1 MSEAPI
7 RVVVTFV
14 ISLKH
19 TIINIVIKCVTNMWE
34 FVCYFIWA
42 WCMLCVGLTKVA
54 SAKKEI
60 LGNLEKILGNLRYVN
75 LGKASNQTLQ
85 SILRCPLTNLMHW
98 LGQSERESE
107 RESEWGRGLILVE
120 FAQKALGTPGKL
132 RPNFQVSEVQF
143 TILWTPL
150 VDYIQCM
157 QRITSNCAH
166 IRGSEP
172 RRGLCQNNWPLLA
185 IVYDPS
191 LTEWS
196 MHRIP
201 VYLIPWACLK
211 YAQCPFWNRS
221 SFVNYVW
228 NGVDFCGKYKVFK

>member
-85 SILRCPLTNLMHW
+85 SILRHPLTNLMHW
-98 LGQSERESE
+98 LGQSERE
-107 RESEWGRGLILVE
+107 RESEGVDFGWICTKSTRHARQVATKFPSFRGAIHNSLDTTCGLHSVC
-120 FAQKALGTPGKL
+120 
-132 RPNFQVSEVQF
+132 VH
-143 TILWTPL
+143 
-150 VDYIQCM
+150 
-157 QRITSNCAH
+157 RIASNCAH
-166 IRGSEP
+166 IPGSEP
-172 RRGLCQNNWPLLA
+172 RRGLCQNYWPLFA

>member
-60 LGNLEKILGNLRYVN
+60 LGNLEKILGNLRYAN

-85 SILRCPLTNLMHW
+85 SILRHPLTNLMHW
-98 LGQSERESE
+98 LGQSEREWV
-107 RESEWGRGLILVE
+107 REGVDFGWICTKSTRHARQVATKFPSFRGAIHNSLDTTCGLHSVC
-120 FAQKALGTPGKL
+120 
-132 RPNFQVSEVQF
+132 VH
-143 TILWTPL
+143 
-150 VDYIQCM
+150 
-157 QRITSNCAH
+157 RIASNCAH
-166 IRGSEP
+166 IPGSEP
-172 RRGLCQNNWPLLA
+172 RRGLCQNYWPLFA
-185 IVYDPS
+185 VDHPS
-191 LTEWS
+191 LTERI
-196 MHRIP
+196 MHPMR
-201 VYLIPWACLK
+201 VYLIPGACPK
-211 YAQCPFWNRS
+211 YEQWNS
-221 SFVNYVW
+221 ETDPQFVNFLRNDW
-228 NGVDFCGKYKVFK
+228 GQLLWEIC